1 MTDPPALP
9 ASLMVPALVR
19 QAFAVGGIATVLAKG
34 HEGGSALLLVHRMVN
49 GDSRAYER
57 VPDWRGGMAWRLAA
71 EGEAEVHRFCAR
83 ARAFDPDLWI
93 VELAVPDPARFVA
106 GLPPAD

>member
-1 MTDPPALP
+1 MSAPAELP
-9 ASLMVPALVR
+9 ASLVVPALVR
-19 QAFAVGGIATVLAKG
+19 RVFASGGVATVLAKG
-34 HEGGSALLLVHRMVN
+34 HEGGSAMLLVHRTAR

-57 VPDWRGGMAWRLAA
+57 VPDVAGGMVWRLAA
-71 EGEAEVHRFCAR
+71 EGEAAVDRFCAR

-106 GLPPAD
+106 GFPAAG